1 MRPGRCPATD
11 VSLRETFA
19 RPESCVIYTGL
30 VPYTSEPLW
39 REQTFPREV
48 PVRLELGLSPD
59 IWAPGEG
66 VSIWD
71 ERAVHE
77 RHLSQSSVAKW
88 WENGYCARHSAS
100 CNTVVRDSQLST
112 DLLTQPLSPFVP
124 KHKAREGKGMLQTD
138 IKLLIILA
146 IYGAYRPALTP
157 MRFIKTARRLRADTR
172 TGSSR
177 ALSRRGGMIG

>member
-1 MRPGRCPATD
+1 MLRNVLPVGMRPGRCPATRL
-11 VSLRETFA
+11 SLRERIA

-48 PVRLELGLSPD
+48 PVRSELGLSPD

-112 DLLTQPLSPFVP
+112 DL
-124 KHKAREGKGMLQTD
+124 RTD
-138 IKLLIILA
+138 VC
-146 IYGAYRPALTP
+146 RPSLH
-157 MRFIKTARRLRADTR
+157 AD
-172 TGSSR
+172 
-177 ALSRRGGMIG
+177 A